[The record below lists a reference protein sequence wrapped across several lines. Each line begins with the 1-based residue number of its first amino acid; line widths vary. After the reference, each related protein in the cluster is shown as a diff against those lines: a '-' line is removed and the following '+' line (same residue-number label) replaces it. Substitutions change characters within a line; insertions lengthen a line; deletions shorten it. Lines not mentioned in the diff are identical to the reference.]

1 MGRRVHRALAAVR
14 ACECFRAWEQNKQPS
29 GFKFEPWF
37 HCAAPQLTKADGV
50 PRGPAPMWRACR

>member
-14 ACECFRAWEQNKQPS
+14 ACEQPS